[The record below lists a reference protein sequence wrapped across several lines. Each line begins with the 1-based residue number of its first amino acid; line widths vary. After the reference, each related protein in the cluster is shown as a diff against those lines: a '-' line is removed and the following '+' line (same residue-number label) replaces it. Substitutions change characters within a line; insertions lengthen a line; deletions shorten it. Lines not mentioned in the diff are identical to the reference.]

1 MLDEPTEVAL
11 AGWATDWGLPWPSTL
26 QPNRTARWFA
36 RQIRD
41 HALLW
46 RRDPALPRRWLYL
59 GIDGIAEPVSKD
71 GAAGWSLTW
80 RDGQP
85 EIVWPSIA
93 WHPLDETEGSFRER
107 VEHYIARM
115 NSLPGT
121 TPTPDSFH
129 KLDFDA
135 LALEHVAGLTVTKV
149 HAALGAD
156 GCLAFDQRSEDS
168 TRKRST
174 QLVNLLGLTPRR
186 RRGRPP
192 SKD

>member
-1 MLDEPTEVAL
+1 VA
-11 AGWATDWGLPWPSTL
+11 
-26 QPNRTARWFA
+26 Q
-36 RQIRD
+36 
-41 HALLW
+41 HAAAEQDGSVV
-46 RRDPALPRRWLYL
+46 RAPDPRPRFVVAPRSCAASPLVVPRV
-59 GIDGIAEPVSKD
+59 DGIAEPVSKD

-135 LALEHVAGLTVTKV
+135 LALEHVAGLT
-149 HAALGAD
+149 
-156 GCLAFDQRSEDS
+156 
-168 TRKRST
+168 
-174 QLVNLLGLTPRR
+174 
-186 RRGRPP
+186 
-192 SKD
+192 

>member
-85 EIVWPSIA
+85 EMCA
-93 WHPLDETEGSFRER
+93 
-107 VEHYIARM
+107 
-115 NSLPGT
+115 
-121 TPTPDSFH
+121 PTGGPRAGRRFH
-129 KLDFDA
+129 
-135 LALEHVAGLTVTKV
+135 G
-149 HAALGAD
+149 
-156 GCLAFDQRSEDS
+156 
-168 TRKRST
+168 
-174 QLVNLLGLTPRR
+174 R
-186 RRGRPP
+186 RRGRYAGLSRPP
-192 SKD
+192 ARPRCKHMSVGLIVAVPLEGSSPPPAYGVPRQGAGVIVLEHLRSRRRLSSQRRPC